1 MSLLTPG
8 NLLLNSCFS
17 SRNCSFIFV
26 ASLNL
31 KRGGV
36 GEANIERTQATKQI
50 PVSATMQLRC
60 TGGPA
65 VEVCAGTL

>member
-1 MSLLTPG
+1 M
-8 NLLLNSCFS
+8 
-17 SRNCSFIFV
+17 

-50 PVSATMQLRC
+50 PFSATMQLRC